1 MGGGEMREL
10 NTQQKTIILE
20 EVKRNISQGS
30 NNELDNLSENHYK
43 ISTDTYFKCMELNDH
58 ETFYQNVE
66 NYLQEL
72 RNYNLEELVQGNYQV
87 DTKN

>member
-1 MGGGEMREL
+1 MREL
-10 NTQQKTIILE
+10 NIQQKTLILS
-20 EVKRNISQGS
+20 EVKRNIAQGS
-30 NNELDNLSENHYK
+30 NNEIDNLTENHYK

>member
-1 MGGGEMREL
+1 MREL

-30 NNELDNLSENHYK
+30 NNELENLSENHYK
-43 ISTDTYFKCMELNDH
+43 ISTDTYFQCMELNDH
-58 ETFYQNVE
+58 ETYDDNIE
-66 NYLQEL
+66 NYLQDL
-72 RNYNLEELVQGNYQV
+72 KNYNLEELIQGNYQV

>member
-1 MGGGEMREL
+1 MREL

-30 NNELDNLSENHYK
+30 NNELENLSENHYK
-43 ISTDTYFKCMELNDH
+43 ISTDTYFKCMKINDH

-72 RNYNLEELVQGNYQV
+72 KNYNLEELVQGNYQV

>member
-10 NTQQKTIILE
+10 NIQQKTIILE
-20 EVKRNISQGS
+20 EVKRNIQQGS
-30 NNELDNLSENHYK
+30 NNLLDNLAENHYK

-58 ETFYQNVE
+58 ETYHDNVE

>member
-1 MGGGEMREL
+1 MREL
-10 NTQQKTIILE
+10 NIQQKTIILE
-20 EVKRNISQGS
+20 EVKRNIAQGS
-30 NNELDNLSENHYK
+30 NNLLDNLAENHYK
-43 ISTDTYFKCMELNDH
+43 ISTDTYFKCMQINDH
-58 ETFYQNVE
+58 ETYHDNVE